1 MSQSTRPAHR
11 PDVDG
16 LRAIA
21 VLAVIFFHA
30 GAPGI
35 WGGFVGVD
43 VFFVISGFLITGILK
58 HQLADGS
65 FSLLR
70 FYERRVRRIFPG
82 MIFLLMVVMAFASF
96 TLLPLDIEKLGASAV
111 SAAFFVS
118 NHHFLAT
125 SGYFAG
131 AAHDQALLHTW
142 SLAVEEQFYLVWPVL
157 MLVALRLGWRSST
170 WVVLG
175 ILLSLAVSEV
185 MVRRDIDAAYYLAVS
200 RAWELGVGAWLAM
213 TPIGTQERKHLP
225 AAPMAL
231 LGLLLIAYAV
241 RSFNS
246 MTAFP
251 GLAALVPVVGA
262 AMVIRAGRNSG
273 TGNVVSRALG
283 HPALTWVGQRSY
295 ALYLWH
301 WPVMVFSRM
310 VWFSEDGWSHVAL
323 TVGLSFAFAEV
334 SHRFVE
340 APLRQAWPSL
350 APGRVVLLGLL
361 PWCLVGGV
369 AWGLSQ
375 GHSTRTDLD
384 AKQRRLAEYVAYDG
398 DAAYRGG
405 SCFIVGQKGT
415 FDSARCLRAT
425 TDKPR
430 MLLVGDS
437 HAAHLWPG
445 MEGVWGKQFNVLQAT
460 ETGCRPLVSAP
471 HGVPECREFMR
482 RILIDWVKDNP
493 VDVLVLAGR
502 WSSADLPYLKETLQ
516 AVRPHAREVVLVGP
530 APQYVTALPRV
541 LVNSGGN
548 PQAVRSA
555 LVDKLFPLDDQMR
568 AVSSNLGIRYE
579 SLLRSLCSDDACK
592 TLAGADVPMQYD
604 YGHFTVE
611 GSIEAV
617 KGLRLGGTLPPAL

>member
-1 MSQSTRPAHR
+1 MHR

-65 FSLLR
+65 FSLMR

-82 MIFLLMVVMAFASF
+82 MIFLLVVVMTFASF
-96 TLLPLDIEKLGASAV
+96 TLLPLDIEKLGRSAV

-118 NHHFLAT
+118 NHHFLAS

-131 AAHDQALLHTW
+131 DAHDQALLHTW
-142 SLAVEEQFYLVWPVL
+142 SLAVEEQFYLVWPL
-157 MLVALRLGWRSST
+157 MMLAAAKLGWRGST
-170 WVVLG
+170 WLLVG
-175 ILLSLAVSEV
+175 IVLSLGVSEAL
-185 MVRRDIDAAYYLAVS
+185 VRQDVDAAYYLAVS

-213 TPIGTQERKHLP
+213 TPVGEAERKRLP

-251 GLAALVPVVGA
+251 GLAALVPVLGA
-262 AMVIRAGRNSG
+262 ALVIRAGRDSG
-273 TGNVVSRALG
+273 TDNVASRVLG
-283 HPALTWVGQRSY
+283 HRALTWVGQRSY

-310 VWFSEDGWSHVAL
+310 VWFGEDGWAHVAI
-323 TVGLSFAFAEV
+323 TVALSFVLAEV

-340 APLRQAWPSL
+340 GPLRQAWPQM
-350 APGRVVLLGLL
+350 APGRVVVLGLL
-361 PWCLVGGV
+361 PWGLVGLL
-369 AWGLSQ
+369 AWTLSQ
-375 GHSTRTDLD
+375 GHSMRTDLD
-384 AKQRRLAEYVAYDG
+384 ARQRSLAEYVAYDG

-405 SCFIVGQKGT
+405 SCFIVGQKGA
-415 FDSARCLRAT
+415 FDVARCLPAAV
-425 TDKPR
+425 DKPR

-445 MEGVWGKQFNVLQAT
+445 LEQVWGKQIQVLQAT
-460 ETGCRPLVSAP
+460 ETGCRPLLAAP
-471 HGVPECREFMR
+471 HGVPACREFMQH
-482 RILIDWVKDNP
+482 ILLDWLTDNP

-502 WSSADLPYLKETLQ
+502 WSPGDLPYLKGTL
-516 AVRPHAREVVLVGP
+516 ASVKLHARQVVLVGP

-541 LVNSGGN
+541 LVNSDGD
-548 PQAVRSA
+548 PSAVRKA
-555 LVDKLFPLDDQMR
+555 LIGKLFPLDKQMQ
-568 AVSSNLGIRYE
+568 AVAAGQGVRYE
-579 SLLRSLCSDDACK
+579 SLLRTLCGAGACK
-592 TLAGADVPMQYD
+592 TLASPDVPMQYD

-617 KGLRLGGTLPPAL
+617 KGLQLGRALSPAL

>member
-1 MSQSTRPAHR
+1 MSMRPPHR
-11 PDVDG
+11 PDIDG

-30 GAPGI
+30 GAPGV
-35 WGGFVGVD
+35 WGGFAGVD
-43 VFFVISGFLITGILK
+43 VFFVISGFLITGILR
-58 HQLADGS
+58 HQLADGT

-82 MIFLLMVVMAFASF
+82 MIFLLVVVMGFASL
-96 TLLPLDIEKLGASAV
+96 TLLPLDIEKLGRSAV

-142 SLAVEEQFYLVWPVL
+142 SLAVEEQFYLVWPV
-157 MLVALRLGWRSST
+157 MMWVAFRWGWRSST
-170 WVVLG
+170 WVVVG
-175 ILLSLAVSEV
+175 IALSLAVSEAL
-185 MVRRDIDAAYYLAVS
+185 VRQDVDAAYYLAVS

-213 TPIGTQERKHLP
+213 TPIGSAERKYLP

-241 RSFNS
+241 RTFNS

-251 GLAALVPVVGA
+251 GFAALVPVMGA
-262 AMVIRAGRNSG
+262 ALVIRAGRTSG
-273 TGNVVSRALG
+273 TGNVVSRVLG
-283 HPALTWVGQRSY
+283 HPVLTWVGQRSY

-323 TVGLSFAFAEV
+323 TVTLSFAMAEV

-340 APLRQAWPSL
+340 GPMRQAWPRM
-350 APGRVVLLGLL
+350 APGRVILLGLL
-361 PWCLVGGV
+361 PWGLVGLV
-369 AWGLSQ
+369 AWTLSQ
-375 GHSTRTDLD
+375 GHGIRSDLD
-384 AKQRRLAEYVAYDG
+384 ARERRLANYVAYDG

-415 FDSARCLRAT
+415 FDTARCLSAAA
-425 TDKPR
+425 DKPR

-445 MEGVWGKQFNVLQAT
+445 LEGVWGRRVNVLQAT

-471 HGVPECREFMR
+471 HGVPECRAFMH
-482 RILIDWVKDNP
+482 RILVDWLKDNP

-502 WSSADLPYLKETLQ
+502 WSSADLPYLRATLE
-516 AVRPHAREVVLVGP
+516 AVKPHAREVVVVGP

-541 LVNSGGN
+541 LVNSGGD
-548 PQAVRSA
+548 PRAVRDA

-568 AVSSNLGIRYE
+568 ALASGPGVRYE
-579 SLLRSLCSDDACK
+579 SLLRSLCGDNVCK
-592 TLAGADVPMQYD
+592 TLASPDVPMQYD

-617 KGLRLGGTLPPAL
+617 KGLRLGGALTPAL

>member
-1 MSQSTRPAHR
+1 MSTSPRPVHR

-30 GAPGI
+30 GAPGV
-35 WGGFVGVD
+35 WGGFAGVD

-65 FSLLR
+65 FSLMR

-82 MIFLLMVVMAFASF
+82 MIFLLVVVMAVASF
-96 TLLPLDIEKLGASAV
+96 TLLPLDIEKLGRSAV

-118 NHHFLAT
+118 NHHFLAS

-142 SLAVEEQFYLVWPVL
+142 SLAVEEQFYLVWPLL
-157 MLVALRLGWRSST
+157 MLAAAKLGWRGST
-170 WVVLG
+170 WLLVGIVVSLG
-175 ILLSLAVSEV
+175 VSEAL
-185 MVRRDIDAAYYLAVS
+185 VRHDADAAYYLAIS
-200 RAWELGVGAWLAM
+200 RAWELGVGAWLAL
-213 TPIGTQERKHLP
+213 TPVGQAERKWLP

-251 GLAALVPVVGA
+251 GVAALVPVLGA
-262 AMVIRAGRNSG
+262 ALVIRAGRDRG
-273 TGNVVSRALG
+273 TDNVVSRALG
-283 HPALTWVGQRSY
+283 HPVLTWVGQRSY

-310 VWFSEDGWSHVAL
+310 VWLSEDGWTHVAI
-323 TVGLSFAFAEV
+323 TVALSFLLAEI

-340 APLRQAWPSL
+340 APLRQAWPQL

-361 PWCLVGGV
+361 PWGLVGLL
-369 AWGLSQ
+369 AWTLSQ
-375 GHSTRTDLD
+375 GQGVRGDLD
-384 AKQRRLAEYVAYDG
+384 ARERRLASYVAYDG

-405 SCFIVGQKGT
+405 SCFIVGQKGA
-415 FDSARCLRAT
+415 FDVDRCLPVAGS
-425 TDKPR
+425 KPR

-445 MEGVWGKQFNVLQAT
+445 LEGVWGQRVQVLQAT
-460 ETGCRPLVSAP
+460 ETGCRPLLQAP
-471 HGVPECREFMR
+471 HGVPACRTFMQH
-482 RILIDWVKDNP
+482 ILVDWLKAHP

-502 WSSADLPYLKETLQ
+502 WSAVDLPYLQGTLA
-516 AVRPHAREVVLVGP
+516 AVKPHARQVVLVGP

-541 LVNSGGN
+541 LVNAEGD
-548 PQAVRSA
+548 PDAVRKA
-555 LVDKLFPLDDQMR
+555 LVGKLFPLDERMQ
-568 AVSSNLGIRYE
+568 AIASGQGVRYE
-579 SLLRSLCSDDACK
+579 SLLRTLCEGGACK
-592 TLAGADVPMQYD
+592 TLARPDVPMQYD

-617 KGLRLGGTLPPAL
+617 KGLQLAGALSPAL